1 MKKTILPLLAL
12 GLLAGCGDSK
22 KDQEIQELK
31 EQIAYM
37 KGAADAKAEQDTM
50 AAEQPAAAQ
59 PAAAQPAAEQPAAP
73 AAPAR
78 SNQYSDFEAYGQ
90 ISSYGDAHFYL
101 RNGRGQ
107 ATFGDQT
114 RQLRYESYDPSSG
127 KFVVGAYYGS
137 SYIGQYIGR
146 IRNNVYSG
154 KFHNYKNGGK
164 VDFYLM
170 MNWD

>member
-1 MKKTILPLLAL
+1 MKKTILPLLAVAL
-12 GLLAGCGDSK
+12 FAGCSDSK
-22 KDQEIQELK
+22 KDQEIQQLK
-31 EQIAYM
+31 EEIAYM
-37 KGAADAKAEQDTM
+37 KGAADAKSEQDSV
-50 AAEQPAAAQ
+50 AAEQPAQ
-59 PAAAQPAAEQPAAP
+59 PAADPAQPAAEQHSQPAA
-73 AAPAR
+73 AQ
-78 SNQYSDFEAYGQ
+78 SNKYSDFEAYGS

-114 RQLRYESYDPSSG
+114 RQLRYESYNPSNG
-127 KFVVGAYYGS
+127 QFIVGAYYGG

-146 IRNNVYSG
+146 IRDNVYSG

>member
-1 MKKTILPLLAL
+1 MKKTILPLLAI
-12 GLLAGCGDSK
+12 GLLAGCGDNK

-37 KGAADAKAEQDTM
+37 KGAADAKAEQDSV
-50 AAEQPAAAQ
+50 AAEQPAAA
-59 PAAAQPAAEQPAAP
+59 PVQPAAEQHSEPAAP
-73 AAPAR
+73 AQ
-78 SNQYSDFEAYGQ
+78 SNRYRDFEAYGS
-90 ISSYGDAHFYL
+90 ISSCGDAHFYL
-101 RNGRGQ
+101 RNGSGQ

-127 KFVVGAYYGS
+127 RFVVGAYYHG

-146 IRNNVYSG
+146 IKNNVYSG
-154 KFHNYKNGGK
+154 TFHNYKNGGK
-164 VDFYLM
+164 VNFDLM